1 MEGNSI
7 LACSNE
13 YFYDKLY
20 QSYIFTSEIDNVI
33 KQLPTSDVV
42 FQDDSLLNYLEEKV
56 DENYDYHFLDMEAK
70 SNILNLIQFL
80 RNDEHYKK
88 REDYKQ
94 VIERINAMI
103 NKLNNSTEEI
113 VADFY
118 CLELTERFELSSDR
132 IRALKTGALEIDSKE
147 VKNLICCDILVLLNL
162 NADEKS
168 FNSVFEDLLFNEFVI
183 TSIRKMMGENPKL
196 FKDKRIYERVKKIL
210 KTNSKVIFKEFDD
223 RRFYKNNNEIYKK
236 LIKIQRGR

>member
-42 FQDDSLLNYLEEKV
+42 FQDDSLLNYLDEKV
-56 DENYDYHFLDMEAK
+56 DENYDYHFLDKEAK
-70 SNILNLIQFL
+70 SNILNLIHFL
-80 RNDEHYKK
+80 RNDEHYTK

-94 VIERINAMI
+94 IVEKINTMI
-103 NKLNNSTEEI
+103 SKLNSSSEEN

-118 CLELTERFELSSDR
+118 CLEITDRYELSNDR
-132 IRALKTGALEIDSKE
+132 IRQMKTGVLQIVSEE
-147 VKNLICCDILVLLNL
+147 VRRHICCDIIVLLNL
-162 NADEKS
+162 NADEENFEK
-168 FNSVFEDLLFNEFVI
+168 VFEEMLFNEFVI

-196 FKDKRIYERVKKIL
+196 FKDKRICERVKKIL

-236 LIKIQRGR
+236 LIKIQRGK